1 MITEKYKKTWKYLN
15 YDENL
20 LILIS
25 TITGY
30 VSISI
35 LASLLH
41 VSVGIA
47 SSAITAGVKKYKSII
62 N

>member
-1 MITEKYKKTWKYLN
+1 M
-15 YDENL
+15 
-20 LILIS
+20 S
-25 TITGY
+25 TITGC